1 MDNPL
6 EDIRVIDLG
15 QIYVGGYVGTILS
28 HLGAEVIKVEPPAGD
43 LVRLRTDDS
52 ESPHFQLM
60 NSGKRGMALDLKSV
74 DGKDILKDLV
84 READVLIE
92 NFTPGTMNRLGVGYE
107 TLKEVNPKLIYGHAS
122 GYGDSGPYKNY
133 PAMDLTIQAMG
144 GIMHT
149 TGYPDQPPVKAG
161 PAVGD
166 FLAGTHL
173 ATAIMTA
180 LYMREVT
187 GDGQYVDVAMLD
199 SVYPTMTSP
208 IASWAL
214 ERDVPPRTGNQH
226 SSYDVAP
233 FNSYEVED
241 GYVILTCVA
250 ERHWENL
257 CTAMDRPELA
267 ADDRYNSKVKRAQH
281 REEIDELIQD
291 WLGERDRDS
300 TVELLLE
307 HNVPAGRVQSTE
319 EVVSDPHLEARNM
332 LHYVPNNSKYGK
344 SELPVT
350 GLPMKFSGTDEPE
363 ITPAPTFGEH
373 THEILSEVVGYSG
386 EQIQEYEDEEII
398 R

>member
-28 HLGAEVIKVEPPAGD
+28 HLGAEVIKVEPPTGD
-43 LVRLRTDDS
+43 LVRLRTDDN

-60 NSGKRGMALDLKSV
+60 NSGKRGMALDLKSEK
-74 DGKDILKDLV
+74 GKDILEDLV

-92 NFTPGTMNRLGVGYE
+92 NFTPGTMDRLGVGYE
-107 TLKEVNPKLIYGHAS
+107 TLKEVNPELIYGHAS

-257 CTAMDRPELA
+257 CAAMDRPELA
-267 ADDRYNSKVKRAQH
+267 ADERYNSKVKRAQH

-291 WLGERDRDS
+291 WLKDRDRDS

-307 HNVPAGRVQSTE
+307 YSVPAGRVQSTE
-319 EVVSDPHLEARNM
+319 EVVTDPHLEARNM

-373 THEILSEVVGYSG
+373 THEILSEVVGYSR
-386 EQIQEYEDEEII
+386 EQIQEYEEKDII
-398 R
+398 Q